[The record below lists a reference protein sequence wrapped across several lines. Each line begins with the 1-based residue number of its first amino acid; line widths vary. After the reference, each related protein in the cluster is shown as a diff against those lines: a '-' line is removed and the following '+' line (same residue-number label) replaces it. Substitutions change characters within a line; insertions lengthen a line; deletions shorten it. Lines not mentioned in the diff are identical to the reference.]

1 MALNAEGR
9 TAPSAGLT
17 VLVVDD
23 NHEVA
28 DSLALLLRLWG
39 HEAVVAYDG
48 AEALHLALAHR
59 PQVLLLDIGLPEMD
73 GFHLAQRLR
82 ERADFGTAVLV
93 AVTGYADQASRG
105 RWASA
110 FDHYL
115 IKPVA
120 PEEVERLLAAVT
132 AHRPPAALPR
142 SPAVEA
148 TSGHGSSRR

>member
-1 MALNAEGR
+1 MALNADGR

-23 NHEVA
+23 NHDVA
-28 DSLALLLRLWG
+28 DSLALLLGLWG

-59 PQVLLLDIGLPEMD
+59 PQVLLLDIGLPQID
-73 GFHLAQRLR
+73 GVQLARWLR
-82 ERADFGTAVLV
+82 EQDAFRTAVLV

-105 RWASA
+105 QWGSA

-120 PEEVERLLAAVT
+120 PEEVERLLAAVR
-132 AHRPPAALPR
+132 AHASAPALPR

-148 TSGHGSSRR
+148 TSGTGSSRR